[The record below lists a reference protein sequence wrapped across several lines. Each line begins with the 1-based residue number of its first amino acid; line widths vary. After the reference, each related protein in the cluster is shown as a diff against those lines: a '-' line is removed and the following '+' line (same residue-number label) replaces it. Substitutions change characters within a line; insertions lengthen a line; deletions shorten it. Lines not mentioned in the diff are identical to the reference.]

1 VPAMKN
7 IIIFLILLAF
17 GLYQWIS
24 SKSKNNTVL
33 EEKKETPALTVE
45 RNSHDDIEAAYLA
58 KKREVQVKGS
68 GVVVKLLKDDN
79 EGSRHQKFILRLTSG
94 QTILFAHNIDLAPR
108 INSIARGDHIEFYG
122 QYEWN
127 AQGGVVHWTHKD
139 PKGKHLAGWLKHKGE
154 IYQ

>member
-1 VPAMKN
+1 MKN
-7 IIIFLILLAF
+7 IIIILIFLAF

-24 SKSKNNTVL
+24 NKSKNNTNVVQ
-33 EEKKETPALTVE
+33 KKETPALSIKRDVSE
-45 RNSHDDIEAAYLA
+45 DIQAAYQA
-58 KKREVQVKGS
+58 KKREIQVTGS

-79 EGSRHQKFILRLTSG
+79 QGSRHQKFILRLTSG

-108 INSIARGDHIEFYG
+108 INNIARGDRIEFYG

>member
-1 VPAMKN
+1 MKN
-7 IIIFLILLAF
+7 IIIILIFLAF

-24 SKSKNNTVL
+24 QKSKNNSTAQH
-33 EEKKETPALTVE
+33 KKENAELTVKTDL
-45 RNSHDDIEAAYLA
+45 SDDIETAFQA
-58 KKREVQVKGS
+58 KKRETQVTGS
-68 GVVVKLLKDDN
+68 GIVVKLLKDDN

-108 INSIARGDHIEFYG
+108 INTIARGDRIEFYG